1 MRNRYSINEEN
12 NEVTIYL
19 TNRKGEQF
27 ETFINIEDFDKANS
41 RDGTY
46 FASFRSDVLQY
57 YCCITNYCG
66 QIDGIAKY
74 KTEYLH
80 RIIFDIQDTKIR
92 IDHEDHDSL
101 NNRRSNLRVSNDLL
115 NIKNRKGANKNNIS
129 TGVRNVCYYKGK
141 YLVQI
146 QVDGKNKC
154 LGKFDDIEEARIFAE
169 EMRKKHYGKYAG
181 GN

>member
-1 MRNRYSINEEN
+1 MKNRYIINEETD
-12 NEVTIYL
+12 EVIIYL
-19 TNRKGEQF
+19 TNRKGETF
-27 ETFINIEDFDKANS
+27 ETFINIEDFEKINN
-41 RDGTY
+41 RKGTY

-57 YCCITNYCG
+57 YCCITTYCG
-66 QIDGIAKY
+66 QTDGVAKY

-80 RIIFDIQDTKIR
+80 RIIFDVQDPKIR

-115 NIKNRKGANKNNIS
+115 NIKNRKGANKNNK
-129 TGVRNVCYYKGK
+129 TGIRNVCYYNGE
-141 YLVQI
+141 YLVQV
-146 QVDGKNKC
+146 QVEGKSTC

-169 EMRKKHYGKYAG
+169 EMRKKHYGEYAG